1 MADEN
6 RSVSPFESAQ
16 DYLRTMGVGAW
27 LVYDFRGSNAVWRQ
41 LLPDAPVGTRRVF
54 LCIPAHGQPPC
65 WFTTSS
71 ELNSS
76 ANRWNWSVTR
86 IAR

>member
-27 LVYDFRGSNAVWRQ
+27 LVYDFRGSNAV
-41 LLPDAPVGTRRVF
+41 
-54 LCIPAHGQPPC
+54 
-65 WFTTSS
+65 
-71 ELNSS
+71 
-76 ANRWNWSVTR
+76 
-86 IAR
+86 

>member
-54 LCIPAHGQPPC
+54 LCIPAHG
-65 WFTTSS
+65 
-71 ELNSS
+71 
-76 ANRWNWSVTR
+76 
-86 IAR
+86 